1 MEEQWQLIQMEL
13 QSKILEDKKMED
25 ERIISQADLSQI
37 SNSLGALH
45 DDLRYIDNNV
55 NSVKNNV
62 GNVYSKI
69 DAFIGEFREYALK
82 QEKEQQ
88 KQKAEI
94 RLVKIRQ
101 ELEQKYGHYKDVRNK
116 AKGIIQADDI
126 GIVRKE
132 TISNLSEE
140 VMIATPGYWLA
151 PCLVALSAWINDQ
164 PELAEKALREGI
176 KRNDEKTSLFFALI
190 CRRANRKKACLKW
203 IRRYLEVQDEEHLNR
218 ETIIVLDAYSSG
230 VLGVDSEGIISKQMD
245 KWLAHL
251 EEKAGF
257 TERQIKQWSDAINLK
272 RRPVDTSSYTYLK
285 NYSPTWGQMQEALDD
300 AALHSEMLA
309 YFDSI
314 FGKDVKSTA
323 IKEQLDEILNNLVN
337 DYDEE
342 EAPLRKQERV
352 EQLTLDCDGDLE
364 RVRKKMQI
372 EQTAFEQ
379 SKNFTQLLTDAAMKP
394 ESSHVAVSTQKFALA
409 LSKEWILSAYND
421 IVAKNRMN
429 VPNEIELNL
438 FHFSAATVDGQNEDE
453 VLDRFNSELDFERA
467 KALSR
472 NNLSSYDR
480 ASLYGGIAI
489 FFIGI
494 FMLAGGKNAITLGL
508 IAAIAGII
516 LMVNFFAKERKVEE
530 KKKCVEGQYID
541 RRTKGC
547 QIIRAVLAEVVDY
560 RNELEKWDAESQK
573 VVDYLERLTPRLSMY
588 ARQKIQVEGLI
599 FKGEI
604 RDGYRKSR

>member
-352 EQLTLDCDGDLE
+352 EQLTLDSDGDLE

-573 VVDYLERLTPRLSMY
+573 VVDYLERLTPSEYVCKTKDSGRRINL
-588 ARQKIQVEGLI
+588 
-599 FKGEI
+599 
-604 RDGYRKSR
+604 

>member
-13 QSKILEDKKMED
+13 QNKMLEDKKMED

-203 IRRYLEVQDEEHLNR
+203 IQRYLEAQDEEHLNR

-257 TERQIKQWSDAINLK
+257 IERQIKQWSDAINLK
-272 RRPVDTSSYTYLK
+272 RRSVDTSSYTYLK

-314 FGKDVKSTA
+314 FGQDVKSTA
-323 IKEQLDEILNNLVN
+323 VKEQLDEILNNLVN

-372 EQTAFEQ
+372 EQTAYEQ

-394 ESSHVAVSTQKFALA
+394 ESSHAAVSTQKFALA

-494 FMLAGGKNAITLGL
+494 FMLVGGKNAISLGL

-573 VVDYLERLTPRLSMY
+573 VVDYLERLTPIEYVCKTKDSGRRINL
-588 ARQKIQVEGLI
+588 
-599 FKGEI
+599 
-604 RDGYRKSR
+604 

>member
-1 MEEQWQLIQMEL
+1 
-13 QSKILEDKKMED
+13 MED

-438 FHFSAATVDGQNEDE
+438 FHFSVATVDGQNEDE

-573 VVDYLERLTPRLSMY
+573 VVDYLERLTPSEYVCKTKDSGRRINL
-588 ARQKIQVEGLI
+588 
-599 FKGEI
+599 
-604 RDGYRKSR
+604 

>member
-394 ESSHVAVSTQKFALA
+394 ESSHVAVSTQKVALA

-573 VVDYLERLTPRLSMY
+573 VVDYLERLTPSEYVCKTKDSGRRINL
-588 ARQKIQVEGLI
+588 
-599 FKGEI
+599 
-604 RDGYRKSR
+604 

>member
-164 PELAEKALREGI
+164 PELTEKALREGI

-573 VVDYLERLTPRLSMY
+573 VVDYLERLTPSEYVCKTKDSGRRINL
-588 ARQKIQVEGLI
+588 
-599 FKGEI
+599 
-604 RDGYRKSR
+604 

>member
-1 MEEQWQLIQMEL
+1 M
-13 QSKILEDKKMED
+13 
-25 ERIISQADLSQI
+25 
-37 SNSLGALH
+37 
-45 DDLRYIDNNV
+45 
-55 NSVKNNV
+55 
-62 GNVYSKI
+62 
-69 DAFIGEFREYALK
+69 
-82 QEKEQQ
+82 
-88 KQKAEI
+88 
-94 RLVKIRQ
+94 
-101 ELEQKYGHYKDVRNK
+101 
-116 AKGIIQADDI
+116 
-126 GIVRKE
+126 
-132 TISNLSEE
+132 
-140 VMIATPGYWLA
+140 
-151 PCLVALSAWINDQ
+151 
-164 PELAEKALREGI
+164 
-176 KRNDEKTSLFFALI
+176 
-190 CRRANRKKACLKW
+190 
-203 IRRYLEVQDEEHLNR
+203 
-218 ETIIVLDAYSSG
+218 
-230 VLGVDSEGIISKQMD
+230 
-245 KWLAHL
+245 
-251 EEKAGF
+251 
-257 TERQIKQWSDAINLK
+257 
-272 RRPVDTSSYTYLK
+272 
-285 NYSPTWGQMQEALDD
+285 
-300 AALHSEMLA
+300 
-309 YFDSI
+309 
-314 FGKDVKSTA
+314 
-323 IKEQLDEILNNLVN
+323 
-337 DYDEE
+337 
-342 EAPLRKQERV
+342 RKQERV

-438 FHFSAATVDGQNEDE
+438 FHFSVATVDGQNEDE

-573 VVDYLERLTPRLSMY
+573 VVDYLERLTPSEYVCKTKDSGRRINL
-588 ARQKIQVEGLI
+588 
-599 FKGEI
+599 
-604 RDGYRKSR
+604 

>member
-218 ETIIVLDAYSSG
+218 ETIIVLDDYSSG

-394 ESSHVAVSTQKFALA
+394 ESSHVAVSTQKVALA

-573 VVDYLERLTPRLSMY
+573 VVDYLERLTPSEYVCKTKDSGRRINL
-588 ARQKIQVEGLI
+588 
-599 FKGEI
+599 
-604 RDGYRKSR
+604 

>member
-176 KRNDEKTSLFFALI
+176 KRHDEKTSLFFALI

-573 VVDYLERLTPRLSMY
+573 VVDYLERLTPSEYVCKTKDSGRRINL
-588 ARQKIQVEGLI
+588 
-599 FKGEI
+599 
-604 RDGYRKSR
+604 

>member
-13 QSKILEDKKMED
+13 QSKMLEDKKMED

-541 RRTKGC
+541 RCTKGC

-573 VVDYLERLTPRLSMY
+573 VVDYLERLTPSEYVCKTKDSGRRINL
-588 ARQKIQVEGLI
+588 
-599 FKGEI
+599 
-604 RDGYRKSR
+604 

>member
-547 QIIRAVLAEVVDY
+547 QIIRAILAEVVDY

-573 VVDYLERLTPRLSMY
+573 VVDYLERLTPSEYVCKTKDSGRRINL
-588 ARQKIQVEGLI
+588 
-599 FKGEI
+599 
-604 RDGYRKSR
+604 

>member
-438 FHFSAATVDGQNEDE
+438 FHFSAATVDGQNED
-453 VLDRFNSELDFERA
+453 VVRDRFNSELDFERA

-573 VVDYLERLTPRLSMY
+573 VVDYLERLTPSEYVCKTKDSGRRINL
-588 ARQKIQVEGLI
+588 
-599 FKGEI
+599 
-604 RDGYRKSR
+604 

>member
-203 IRRYLEVQDEEHLNR
+203 IRRYLEVQFVEHLIL

-230 VLGVDSEGIISKQMD
+230 VRGVDSEGIISKQMD

-573 VVDYLERLTPRLSMY
+573 VVDYLERLTPSEYVCKTKDSGRRINL
-588 ARQKIQVEGLI
+588 
-599 FKGEI
+599 
-604 RDGYRKSR
+604 

>member
-62 GNVYSKI
+62 GNIYSKI

-300 AALHSEMLA
+300 AALHSEILA

-573 VVDYLERLTPRLSMY
+573 VVDYLERLTPSEYVCKTKDSGRRINL
-588 ARQKIQVEGLI
+588 
-599 FKGEI
+599 
-604 RDGYRKSR
+604 

>member
-1 MEEQWQLIQMEL
+1 MEEQWQSIQMEL
-13 QSKILEDKKMED
+13 QSKMLEDKKMED
-25 ERIISQADLSQI
+25 ERIISQADLNHI
-37 SNSLGALH
+37 SKYLGALH
-45 DDLRYIDNNV
+45 EDLKYIDNNV
-55 NSVKNNV
+55 DSVRNNV
-62 GNVYSKI
+62 DNVYSKV
-69 DAFIGEFREYALK
+69 DSFVDEFREYVLR

-126 GIVRKE
+126 GIIRKE

-245 KWLAHL
+245 KWLVHL

-394 ESSHVAVSTQKFALA
+394 ESSHAAVSTQKFALA

-421 IVAKNRMN
+421 IVANDRMN
-429 VPNEIELNL
+429 VPNEIEFNL
-438 FHFSAATVDGQNEDE
+438 FNFRAKTVDGQNETELIDK
-453 VLDRFNSELDFERA
+453 FNSELDFERA
-467 KALSR
+467 SALSKVKL
-472 NNLSSYDR
+472 NQNTS
-480 ASLYGGIAI
+480 AGLYGGIVVLFMGILLFAAGRSG
-489 FFIGI
+489 FVLAFI
-494 FMLAGGKNAITLGL
+494 A
-508 IAAIAGII
+508 IAAGIA
-516 LMVNFFAKERKVEE
+516 LLTNYFSKERNIEE
-530 KKKCVEGQYID
+530 QQKDIEDQYMD
-541 RRTKGC
+541 RREKGN
-547 QIIRAVLAEVVDY
+547 QIIRALLAEVVDY
-560 RNELEKWDAESQK
+560 RNEFEKRDSESQK
-573 VVDYLERLTPRLSMY
+573 VVDYLEHLTPNES
-588 ARQKIQVEGLI
+588 IW
-599 FKGEI
+599 
-604 RDGYRKSR
+604 KSKESGRRINL

>member
-62 GNVYSKI
+62 GNIYSKI

-218 ETIIVLDAYSSG
+218 ETIIVLDPYSSG

-573 VVDYLERLTPRLSMY
+573 VVDYLERLTPSEYVCKTKDSGRRINL
-588 ARQKIQVEGLI
+588 
-599 FKGEI
+599 
-604 RDGYRKSR
+604 

>member
-62 GNVYSKI
+62 GNIYSKI

-272 RRPVDTSSYTYLK
+272 RRPVDTLSYTYLK

-573 VVDYLERLTPRLSMY
+573 VVDYLERLTPSEYVCKTKDSGRRINL
-588 ARQKIQVEGLI
+588 
-599 FKGEI
+599 
-604 RDGYRKSR
+604 

>member
-438 FHFSAATVDGQNEDE
+438 FHFSVATVDGQNEDE

-573 VVDYLERLTPRLSMY
+573 VVDYLERLTPSEYVCKTKRF
-588 ARQKIQVEGLI
+588 R
-599 FKGEI
+599 
-604 RDGYRKSR
+604 

>member
-1 MEEQWQLIQMEL
+1 MEEQWQLLQMEL

-62 GNVYSKI
+62 GNIYSKI

-573 VVDYLERLTPRLSMY
+573 VVDYLERLTPSEYVCKTKDSGRRINL
-588 ARQKIQVEGLI
+588 
-599 FKGEI
+599 
-604 RDGYRKSR
+604 

>member
-394 ESSHVAVSTQKFALA
+394 ETSHVAVSTQKFALA

-573 VVDYLERLTPRLSMY
+573 VVDYLERLTPSEYVCKTKDSGRRINL
-588 ARQKIQVEGLI
+588 
-599 FKGEI
+599 
-604 RDGYRKSR
+604 

>member
-62 GNVYSKI
+62 GNIYSKI
-69 DAFIGEFREYALK
+69 DVFIGEFREYALK

-409 LSKEWILSAYND
+409 LSKEWILSVYND

-573 VVDYLERLTPRLSMY
+573 VVDYLERLTPSEYVCKTKDSGRRINL
-588 ARQKIQVEGLI
+588 
-599 FKGEI
+599 
-604 RDGYRKSR
+604 

>member
-1 MEEQWQLIQMEL
+1 
-13 QSKILEDKKMED
+13 MED

-352 EQLTLDCDGDLE
+352 EQLALDCDGDLE

-573 VVDYLERLTPRLSMY
+573 VVDYLERLTPSEYVCKTKDSGRRINL
-588 ARQKIQVEGLI
+588 
-599 FKGEI
+599 
-604 RDGYRKSR
+604 

>member
-62 GNVYSKI
+62 GNIYSKI

-140 VMIATPGYWLA
+140 VIIATPGYWLA

-573 VVDYLERLTPRLSMY
+573 VVDYLERLTPSEYVCKTKDSGRRINL
-588 ARQKIQVEGLI
+588 
-599 FKGEI
+599 
-604 RDGYRKSR
+604 

>member
-342 EAPLRKQERV
+342 EAPFRKQERV

-573 VVDYLERLTPRLSMY
+573 VVDYLERLTPSEYVCKTKDSGRRINL
-588 ARQKIQVEGLI
+588 
-599 FKGEI
+599 
-604 RDGYRKSR
+604 

>member
-45 DDLRYIDNNV
+45 DDLRNIDNNV

-342 EAPLRKQERV
+342 KAPLRKQERV

-573 VVDYLERLTPRLSMY
+573 VVDYLERLTPSEYVCKTKDSGRRINL
-588 ARQKIQVEGLI
+588 
-599 FKGEI
+599 
-604 RDGYRKSR
+604 

>member
-69 DAFIGEFREYALK
+69 DAFIGEFREYALR

-573 VVDYLERLTPRLSMY
+573 VVDYLERLTPSEYVCKTKDSGRRINL
-588 ARQKIQVEGLI
+588 
-599 FKGEI
+599 
-604 RDGYRKSR
+604 

>member
-1 MEEQWQLIQMEL
+1 MEL
-13 QSKILEDKKMED
+13 QSKMLEDKKMED
-25 ERIISQADLSQI
+25 ERIISQADLNHI
-37 SNSLGALH
+37 SKYLGALH
-45 DDLRYIDNNV
+45 EDLKYIDNNV
-55 NSVKNNV
+55 DSVRNNV
-62 GNVYSKI
+62 DNVYSKV
-69 DAFIGEFREYALK
+69 DSFVDEFREYVLR

-126 GIVRKE
+126 GIIRKE

-245 KWLAHL
+245 KWLVHL

-573 VVDYLERLTPRLSMY
+573 VVDYLERLTPSEYVCKTKDSGRRINL
-588 ARQKIQVEGLI
+588 
-599 FKGEI
+599 
-604 RDGYRKSR
+604 

>member
-379 SKNFTQLLTDAAMKP
+379 SKNFTQLLTDASMKP

-573 VVDYLERLTPRLSMY
+573 VVDYLERLTPSEYVCKTKDSGRRINL
-588 ARQKIQVEGLI
+588 
-599 FKGEI
+599 
-604 RDGYRKSR
+604 

>member
-1 MEEQWQLIQMEL
+1 MEEQWQSIQMEL
-13 QSKILEDKKMED
+13 QSKMLEDKKMED
-25 ERIISQADLSQI
+25 ERIISQADLNHI
-37 SNSLGALH
+37 SKYLGALH
-45 DDLRYIDNNV
+45 EDLKYIDNNV
-55 NSVKNNV
+55 DSVRNNV
-62 GNVYSKI
+62 DNVYSKV
-69 DAFIGEFREYALK
+69 DSFVDEFREYVLR

-126 GIVRKE
+126 GIIRKE

-245 KWLAHL
+245 KWLVHL

-394 ESSHVAVSTQKFALA
+394 ESSHAAVSTQKFALA

-573 VVDYLERLTPRLSMY
+573 VVDYLERLTPSEYVCKTKDSGRRINL
-588 ARQKIQVEGLI
+588 
-599 FKGEI
+599 
-604 RDGYRKSR
+604 

>member
-62 GNVYSKI
+62 GNIYSKI

-409 LSKEWILSAYND
+409 LSKEW
-421 IVAKNRMN
+421 
-429 VPNEIELNL
+429 
-438 FHFSAATVDGQNEDE
+438 F
-453 VLDRFNSELDFERA
+453 
-467 KALSR
+467 
-472 NNLSSYDR
+472 
-480 ASLYGGIAI
+480 
-489 FFIGI
+489 
-494 FMLAGGKNAITLGL
+494 
-508 IAAIAGII
+508 
-516 LMVNFFAKERKVEE
+516 
-530 KKKCVEGQYID
+530 KC
-541 RRTKGC
+541 
-547 QIIRAVLAEVVDY
+547 L
-560 RNELEKWDAESQK
+560 
-573 VVDYLERLTPRLSMY
+573 
-588 ARQKIQVEGLI
+588 
-599 FKGEI
+599 
-604 RDGYRKSR
+604 

>member
-62 GNVYSKI
+62 GNIYSKI

-116 AKGIIQADDI
+116 ATGIIQADDI

-573 VVDYLERLTPRLSMY
+573 VVDYLERLTPSEYVCKTKDSGRRINL
-588 ARQKIQVEGLI
+588 
-599 FKGEI
+599 
-604 RDGYRKSR
+604 

>member
-69 DAFIGEFREYALK
+69 DAFIGEFRDYALK

-342 EAPLRKQERV
+342 EAPLRRQERV

-394 ESSHVAVSTQKFALA
+394 ESSHVAVSTQKVALA

-573 VVDYLERLTPRLSMY
+573 VVDYLERLTPSEYVCKTKDSGRRINL
-588 ARQKIQVEGLI
+588 
-599 FKGEI
+599 
-604 RDGYRKSR
+604 

>member
-164 PELAEKALREGI
+164 LELAEKALREGI

-394 ESSHVAVSTQKFALA
+394 ESSHVAVSTQKVALA

-573 VVDYLERLTPRLSMY
+573 VVDYLERLTPSEYVCKTKDSGRRINL
-588 ARQKIQVEGLI
+588 
-599 FKGEI
+599 
-604 RDGYRKSR
+604 

>member
-69 DAFIGEFREYALK
+69 DACIGEFREYALK

-573 VVDYLERLTPRLSMY
+573 VVDYLERLTPSEYVCKTKDSGRRINL
-588 ARQKIQVEGLI
+588 
-599 FKGEI
+599 
-604 RDGYRKSR
+604 

>member
-1 MEEQWQLIQMEL
+1 MEEQWQLLQMEL

-573 VVDYLERLTPRLSMY
+573 VVDYLERLTPSEYVCKTKDSGRRINL
-588 ARQKIQVEGLI
+588 
-599 FKGEI
+599 
-604 RDGYRKSR
+604 

>member
-1 MEEQWQLIQMEL
+1 MEEQWQSIQMEL
-13 QSKILEDKKMED
+13 QSKMLEDKKMED
-25 ERIISQADLSQI
+25 ERIISQADLNHI
-37 SNSLGALH
+37 SKYLGALH
-45 DDLRYIDNNV
+45 EDLKYIDNNV
-55 NSVKNNV
+55 DSVRNNV
-62 GNVYSKI
+62 DNVYSKV
-69 DAFIGEFREYALK
+69 DSFVDEFREYVLR

-126 GIVRKE
+126 GIIRKE

-245 KWLAHL
+245 KWLVHL

-573 VVDYLERLTPRLSMY
+573 VVDYLERLTPSEYVCKTKDSGRRINL
-588 ARQKIQVEGLI
+588 
-599 FKGEI
+599 
-604 RDGYRKSR
+604 

>member
-530 KKKCVEGQYID
+530 KKKFVEGQYID

-573 VVDYLERLTPRLSMY
+573 VVDYLERLTPSEYVCKTKDSGRRINL
-588 ARQKIQVEGLI
+588 
-599 FKGEI
+599 
-604 RDGYRKSR
+604 

>member
-300 AALHSEMLA
+300 AALHSDMLA

-394 ESSHVAVSTQKFALA
+394 ESSHVAVSTQKVALA

-573 VVDYLERLTPRLSMY
+573 VVDYLERLTPSEYVCKTKDSGRRINL
-588 ARQKIQVEGLI
+588 
-599 FKGEI
+599 
-604 RDGYRKSR
+604 

>member
-1 MEEQWQLIQMEL
+1 MEL

-62 GNVYSKI
+62 GNIYSKI

-573 VVDYLERLTPRLSMY
+573 VVDYLERLTPSEYVCKTKDSGRRINL
-588 ARQKIQVEGLI
+588 
-599 FKGEI
+599 
-604 RDGYRKSR
+604 